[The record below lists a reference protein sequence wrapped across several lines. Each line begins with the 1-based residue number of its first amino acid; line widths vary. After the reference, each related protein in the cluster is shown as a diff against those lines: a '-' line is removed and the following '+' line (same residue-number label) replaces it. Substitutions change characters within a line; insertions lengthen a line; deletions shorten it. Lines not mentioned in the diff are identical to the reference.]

1 MGVAGRGEGEG
12 VQRQG
17 SWDQSEARPEHDRSP
32 VPVLD
37 GISKIRIPPSKMGV
51 ASQCLLFCGCSLTKS
66 AMGRRASLAKKLFL
80 TLLKEKCPLKRS
92 V

>member
-1 MGVAGRGEGEG
+1 MGVAGRAEGEG

-37 GISKIRIPPSKMGV
+37 SISKIESHLLRWVLLPS
-51 ASQCLLFCGCSLTKS
+51 LFCGCSLTKS

-92 V
+92 I